1 MYTFR
6 TLNRLLS
13 VAVRARSRN
22 GVLVAVETCMSP
34 LALAQRLQ
42 KRKHRLN
49 EAQMAHLRQTAYR
62 GVNTTA
68 HQAPTSQFEQ
78 TICVQRGISYIS

>member
-1 MYTFR
+1 
-6 TLNRLLS
+6 
-13 VAVRARSRN
+13 
-22 GVLVAVETCMSP
+22 MSP
-34 LALAQRLQ
+34 LALAQRIQ

-49 EAQMAHLRQTAYR
+49 AAQMAHLRQTAFL

-78 TICVQRGISYIS
+78 RIFVQSGISFIN

>member
-1 MYTFR
+1 
-6 TLNRLLS
+6 
-13 VAVRARSRN
+13 
-22 GVLVAVETCMSP
+22 MSP
-34 LALAQRLQ
+34 LALAQRIQ
-42 KRKHRLN
+42 ERKQRLN

-78 TICVQRGISYIS
+78 TTTVQRGITFIN

>member
-1 MYTFR
+1 M
-6 TLNRLLS
+6 S

-22 GVLVAVETCMSP
+22 GDLVTVETLMSP
-34 LALAQRLQ
+34 LALAQRIQ
-42 KRKHRLN
+42 KRKQRLN
-49 EAQMAHLRQTAYR
+49 GAQMAHLRQNAYC

-78 TICVQRGISYIS
+78 TICIQRGISYIN